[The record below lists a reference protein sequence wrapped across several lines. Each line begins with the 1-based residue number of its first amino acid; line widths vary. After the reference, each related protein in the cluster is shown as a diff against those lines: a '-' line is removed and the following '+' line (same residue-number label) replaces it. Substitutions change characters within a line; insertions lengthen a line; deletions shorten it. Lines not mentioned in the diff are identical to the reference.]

1 MIIIAS
7 DATRPEARPPATFDA
22 CGQCSAP
29 GETNGLYCR
38 IGSAGVR
45 PVQACG
51 AAAAMR
57 GKDVGSLPGTDLLKV
72 GMDEGKVATEV
83 RNG

>member
-1 MIIIAS
+1 
-7 DATRPEARPPATFDA
+7 
-22 CGQCSAP
+22 
-29 GETNGLYCR
+29 
-38 IGSAGVR
+38 
-45 PVQACG
+45 
-51 AAAAMR
+51 MR